1 MLPLHVR
8 PKPRETLPSFLSRMA
23 AANGCGTAQFSIEM
37 GFSIKRVLNLDSWP
51 LERLCQMAGIDEH
64 AMEDLVSWTGTS
76 IGEARTRFRNEVFV
90 SRALRNPT
98 VRGCPACL
106 REDAEGSERPTESMY
121 MRGDWQLRG
130 NDICLRHKKAL
141 VPLWKHSHPVA
152 RSSVSERLTKQLSDI
167 MSGSIDGDEVL
178 PSEYDYWLEE
188 RLEDGSDHTWLGG
201 IGLYPAMTFC
211 TLLGTELLRTGAAA
225 DSASGRPSVIGFLV
239 AREGPAQIEEAFSK
253 LLAHAKDTA
262 LEPRGVYGSLFVHFD
277 RASREDPAFSALR
290 DLLRS
295 HIFRCW
301 PLAAG
306 EKIFGQSL
314 TSRRVHSVATAAEE
328 TGVGQALLDDL
339 LTEAG
344 ALEPEDPRGPRQ
356 KTFELAPFAQLIADI
371 PTWVGPFEMQ
381 KAIGA
386 TRAELRALVN
396 DNVLARRSNLPKV
409 KSPWSAVDGT
419 AFLERM
425 LSMSQRRVSPSEKGW
440 ITLQAA
446 RNHSRRSLSEILNA
460 VEIKKL
466 TMGQLE
472 GDDGYHSLV
481 VMKAE
486 LAALY
491 RDEQVQ
497 SKARDLVPAAAFG
510 REIGLRGKDTF
521 LSFVSDG
528 HSPSQKAPH
537 PVTGQ
542 VFYYLSPEDIAAFR
556 NSFVTPSMMTTE
568 TGAHRNTVVA
578 ALTSHRVERFMPGGK
593 DYGPIYLREGAQPAL
608 VSLRS

>member
-1 MLPLHVR
+1 M
-8 PKPRETLPSFLSRMA
+8 
-23 AANGCGTAQFSIEM
+23 
-37 GFSIKRVLNLDSWP
+37 
-51 LERLCQMAGIDEH
+51 
-64 AMEDLVSWTGTS
+64 
-76 IGEARTRFRNEVFV
+76 
-90 SRALRNPT
+90 
-98 VRGCPACL
+98 
-106 REDAEGSERPTESMY
+106 
-121 MRGDWQLRG
+121 
-130 NDICLRHKKAL
+130 
-141 VPLWKHSHPVA
+141 
-152 RSSVSERLTKQLSDI
+152 
-167 MSGSIDGDEVL
+167 
-178 PSEYDYWLEE
+178 
-188 RLEDGSDHTWLGG
+188 
-201 IGLYPAMTFC
+201 
-211 TLLGTELLRTGAAA
+211 GTELIRTDTVA
-225 DSASGRPSVIGFLV
+225 DSAEGRPSVIGFLA
-239 AREGPAQIEEAFSK
+239 AREGPEKIEEAFSE

-277 RASREDPAFSALR
+277 RASREDPAFSTLR

-314 TSRRVHSVATAAEE
+314 TSRRVHSVATASEE
-328 TGVGQALLDDL
+328 TGVGQALLDEL

-344 ALEPEDPRGPRQ
+344 ALEPGDPRGARQ

-371 PTWVGPFEMQ
+371 PTWVGPIEMQ

-386 TRAELRALVN
+386 TRAELRALVD
-396 DNVLARRSNLPKV
+396 DNVLAPRSNLPKV

-425 LSMSQRRVSPSEKGW
+425 LSMSQRRVSLSEKGW

-446 RNHSRRSLSEILNA
+446 RNHSKRSLSEILKA

-472 GDDGYHSLV
+472 GDGGYHSLV

-486 LAALY
+486 LAALN
-491 RDEQVQ
+491 RCDEQVE

-510 REIGLRGKDTF
+510 REIGLRGKDSF

-542 VFYYLSPEDIAAFR
+542 VFYYLSLEDIAAFR
-556 NSFVTPSMMTTE
+556 SSFVTPSMMTTE

-578 ALTSHRVERFMPGGK
+578 ALTSHRIERFTPGGK
-593 DYGPIYLREGAQPAL
+593 DYGPIYLREAAQPAL
-608 VSLRS
+608 TALRR